1 MLALLPGVSFILD
14 GVLNRDEA
22 FPFHCF
28 FPLSQPINTI
38 STVLT
43 FRVFQRTRLFC
54 SSLIFMCSTALCHLL
69 LLIPTTAPNRGST
82 RNYGTEGKISCL
94 NSFVMHFPDSS
105 FQTLPLVEEVSNC
118 TCDSMHEQERTSIY
132 LQIITGCAIQP
143 QNCIL
148 HF

>member
-1 MLALLPGVSFILD
+1 MLALLPGVNFILD

-38 STVLT
+38 NTVLT
-43 FRVFQRTRLFC
+43 SRAFQSTRLFC

-69 LLIPTTAPNRGST
+69 PLIPTTAPNRGST

-94 NSFVMHFPDSS
+94 SSSVMHFPDSC
-105 FQTLPLVEEVSNC
+105 FQTLHLVEEVSNC
-118 TCDSMHEQERTSIY
+118 TDDCIHGQERTSIY
-132 LQIITGCAIQP
+132 LQIITGCAIRP
-143 QNCIL
+143 QNWIL

>member
-1 MLALLPGVSFILD
+1 MLALLPGVNFILY

-28 FPLSQPINTI
+28 FPLSQPINSI
-38 STVLT
+38 SAVLT
-43 FRVFQRTRLFC
+43 FRAFQSTRLFC
-54 SSLIFMCSTALCHLL
+54 SSLIFMFSTALCHLL
-69 LLIPTTAPNRGST
+69 LLIPTNRGST

-94 NSFVMHFPDSS
+94 SSSVMHFPDSC
-105 FQTLPLVEEVSNC
+105 FQTLHLVEEVSNC
-118 TCDSMHEQERTSIY
+118 TDDCIHEQERASTY

>member
-1 MLALLPGVSFILD
+1 MLALLPGVNFILD

-38 STVLT
+38 NTILT
-43 FRVFQRTRLFC
+43 FRGVQSTRLPC
-54 SSLIFMCSTALCHLL
+54 SSLTFLCSTALCHVL

-94 NSFVMHFPDSS
+94 SSSVMHFPDSS
-105 FQTLPLVEEVSNC
+105 FQTIHLVEEVSNC
-118 TCDSMHEQERTSIY
+118 TDDCIHEQERTSIY
-132 LQIITGCAIQP
+132 LQIITGYAIQP